1 MAAVIYSSLALAEI
15 GVMLLSAGA
24 VLVLVVRGAIRAF
37 RPPPPERRP
46 PKAEDLRHLK
56 RAGQSGPY

>member
-1 MAAVIYSSLALAEI
+1 MGAVVYSTLALAEI
-15 GVMLLSAGA
+15 GVLLVSAA
-24 VLVLVVRGAIRAF
+24 AAMFLVVRGIIRAF
-37 RPPPPERRP
+37 RRPPPERQP